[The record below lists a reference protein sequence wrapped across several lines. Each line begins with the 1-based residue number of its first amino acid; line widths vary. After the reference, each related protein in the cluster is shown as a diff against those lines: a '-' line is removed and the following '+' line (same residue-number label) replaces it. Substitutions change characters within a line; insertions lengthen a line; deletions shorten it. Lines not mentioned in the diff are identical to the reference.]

1 MSISRTRGVAF
12 LCAGF
17 ALMGLGCPAFNHRDR
32 TIDRTP
38 VMNSGAG
45 ASIIYPGQTAPAH
58 PGNSHPRA
66 VQPGGNATTS
76 SRSGGPG
83 PSGGSANVE
92 RAGSAPAP
100 GGHVTMIGGTEVD
113 EKRNQKIEESPIYWK
128 YLTAPFALVAA
139 PFAYAYEGLQ
149 GEPEPGPP
157 VPTAA
162 DRTPAPEAPAPVRDY
177 ESSRLEDMQRELSQ
191 RQAPPRGAQTAAP
204 HPSRASLSIAD
215 ELRALEQAAD
225 TPPAASSSRPAP
237 LPPQGLPQA
246 MARTTQRPLRATAGH
261 TPLAAASGHVDRNGD
276 GATDHW
282 IFREEGEISRELF
295 DEDFDGSPDR
305 TLRYD
310 PQSHRV
316 VAVEEDSN
324 LDGRIDSYAA
334 LRDGKV
340 IRRRNDANA
349 DGAVDTWSFYRDGEL
364 TRLERDAS
372 GDGFRD
378 RIAHYDAGQL
388 QREEE
393 DGNGD
398 GHPDLVTYYGADER
412 VVRVEEDADGDG
424 QLDVVSHYENGRLKR
439 RELLDAGLLE
449 APEGP

>member
-1 MSISRTRGVAF
+1 MSVSGTRGVAF
-12 LCAGF
+12 LCTGF
-17 ALMGLGCPAFNHRDR
+17 ALVGLGCPAFNHRDR
-32 TIDRTP
+32 NIDRTP

-58 PGNSHPRA
+58 PGNQYPRA
-66 VQPGGNATTS
+66 VQPGSNATTS

-83 PSGGSANVE
+83 TAGGSANVE
-92 RAGSAPAP
+92 RAGSAPEP
-100 GGHVTMIGGTEVD
+100 GGHFTMIGGTEVD
-113 EKRNQKIEESPIYWK
+113 EKRNQKISEEPIYWK
-128 YLTAPFALVAA
+128 YLTAPFAVVAA
-139 PFAYAYEGLQ
+139 PFAYAYEGLR

-162 DRTPAPEAPAPVRDY
+162 DRNPAPEPAAPVRDY
-177 ESSRLEDMQRELSQ
+177 ESSRLEDMQRELAR
-191 RQAPPRGAQTAAP
+191 RQAAQHPAQPAPPRVARPTF
-204 HPSRASLSIAD
+204 SIAD
-215 ELRALEQAAD
+215 ELQALERAAEA
-225 TPPAASSSRPAP
+225 PEPVSAPVRPEPSPRVAPAP
-237 LPPQGLPQA
+237 SA
-246 MARTTQRPLRATAGH
+246 QRPLRAAAGQA
-261 TPLAAASGHVDRNGD
+261 PLVTASGHVDRNGD

-282 IFREEGEISRELF
+282 IFREAGEISRELF

-305 TLRYD
+305 TLHYD

-324 LDGRIDSYAA
+324 LDGRVDSYAA
-334 LRDGKV
+334 LRDGQV
-340 IRRRNDANA
+340 IRRRNDADA
-349 DGAVDTWSFYRDGEL
+349 DGAVDTWSFYRDGAL

-378 RIAHYDAGQL
+378 RIAHYDGGVL

-398 GHPDLVTYYGADER
+398 GQPDLVTYYGADER
-412 VVRVEEDADGDG
+412 VIRVEEDADGDG

-449 APEGP
+449 APESH